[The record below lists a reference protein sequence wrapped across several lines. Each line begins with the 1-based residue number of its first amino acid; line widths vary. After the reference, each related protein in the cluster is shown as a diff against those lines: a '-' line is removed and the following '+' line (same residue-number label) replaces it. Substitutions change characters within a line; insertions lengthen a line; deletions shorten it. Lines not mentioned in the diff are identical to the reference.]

1 MFIFFRKAL
10 ITEKTVKLEKK
21 NQYIFEVN
29 PLLNKK
35 QIKNIFEKLY
45 KKKIQSIKI
54 QKSPPKKKFFYRQK
68 KAIVKFLT

>member
-1 MFIFFRKAL
+1 MFIFFKKTL
-10 ITEKTVKLEKK
+10 ITEKTIRLEKK

-45 KKKIQSIKI
+45 NKKIQSIQI
-54 QKSPPKKKFFYRQK
+54 QKSPPKKKIFYRKK

>member
-1 MFIFFRKAL
+1 MFIFFRKTL

-21 NQYIFEVN
+21 NQYTFEIN

-54 QKSPPKKKFFYRQK
+54 QKSPPQKKNSYRKK
-68 KAIVKFLT
+68 KAIIKFLP

>member
-1 MFIFFRKAL
+1 LFIFFRKTL
-10 ITEKTVKLEKK
+10 ITEKTIKLEKK
-21 NQYIFEVN
+21 NQYIFDVN

-45 KKKIQSIKI
+45 KTKIQSIKI
-54 QKSPPKKKFFYRQK
+54 QRNPPKKKFSYRKK